1 MKNVS
6 ELINKYK
13 ILIIAIVVTIIISG
27 VVWGCSNTPLNTP
40 SNTQIDTG
48 IDYTTTQDR
57 EMCERQ
63 PDLASCEDFK

>member
-13 ILIIAIVVTIIISG
+13 ILIIATVATILVSC
-27 VVWGCSNTPLNTP
+27 VVWGCSNTP